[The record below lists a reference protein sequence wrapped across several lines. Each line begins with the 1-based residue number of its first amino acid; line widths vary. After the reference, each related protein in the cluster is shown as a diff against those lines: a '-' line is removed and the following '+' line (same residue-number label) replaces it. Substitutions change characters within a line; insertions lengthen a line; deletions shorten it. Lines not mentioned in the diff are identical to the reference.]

1 MAKLDNSQEGGHSAA
16 ERPSLTEQNTAVMKV
31 LQTLDPSSNT
41 TALDM
46 LEILHALEQPERSE
60 QDIFSLEQAEQLTHP
75 RPTPDQVVTSVK
87 MIVG

>member
-1 MAKLDNSQEGGHSAA
+1 
-16 ERPSLTEQNTAVMKV
+16 
-31 LQTLDPSSNT
+31 
-41 TALDM
+41 M